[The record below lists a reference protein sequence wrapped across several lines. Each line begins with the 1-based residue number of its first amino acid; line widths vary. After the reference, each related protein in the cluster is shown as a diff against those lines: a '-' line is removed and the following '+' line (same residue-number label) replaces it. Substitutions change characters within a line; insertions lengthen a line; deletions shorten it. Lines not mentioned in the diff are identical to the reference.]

1 MCPLLRVGWTAKD
14 PAHMLANRLTRVTND
29 FIAQTLS
36 DDPLSTVSTDEVR
49 PFHIKIW
56 VAVAVKCVTCKIYL
70 IPMKTTSTEQFLM
83 TLEIPQSRCGHIT
96 KLVVDNHTSN
106 SGLRSK
112 GTELLRSVSTILQ
125 KMVDGDADN
134 DQKKVLE
141 EKGIYI
147 AVAESKCHS
156 RVGLAEAAIHKVEHA
171 LFHLFPGS
179 PQCLNLFEFNHYL
192 ALIEV
197 YLNQQP
203 VYTDHDSYLTPYL
216 WDIASLKRC

>member
-14 PAHMLANRLTRVTND
+14 PARMLANRLTCSTND
-29 FIAQTLS
+29 FMTLS
-36 DDPLSTVSTDEVR
+36 DDPLSTVPPYEVR
-49 PFHIKIW
+49 PFHIKNPHVGYIRIW
-56 VAVAVKCVTCKIYL
+56 VAEAVECVTCKIYL

-83 TLEIPQSRCGHIT
+83 TLEILQSCCGHIT

-179 PQCLNLFEFNHYL
+179 PQCLYLFEFNHYL
-192 ALIEV
+192 TLIEV

-216 WDIASLKRC
+216 

>member
-1 MCPLLRVGWTAKD
+1 M
-14 PAHMLANRLTRVTND
+14 
-29 FIAQTLS
+29 
-36 DDPLSTVSTDEVR
+36 
-49 PFHIKIW
+49 
-56 VAVAVKCVTCKIYL
+56 AVECVTCKIYL

-83 TLEIPQSRCGHIT
+83 TLEILQSCCGHIT

-112 GTELLRSVSTILQ
+112 VTELLRSVSTILQ
-125 KMVDGDADN
+125 KIVYGDADN

-179 PQCLNLFEFNHYL
+179 P
-192 ALIEV
+192 
-197 YLNQQP
+197 
-203 VYTDHDSYLTPYL
+203 
-216 WDIASLKRC
+216 